1 MLGINIGSLNT
12 IYSICLR
19 DENSN
24 FQTKILLSDVSSRTI
39 PSIIS
44 FTENQRLMGEQAKLQ
59 IKKYSKSSFMN
70 LSRLIG
76 ICSDAP
82 FYKKEFEEYSFI
94 GPEFNK
100 TKHNFT
106 IEFNG
111 KLIELYGED
120 IVSSF
125 IDVVN
130 LFFKKQNISF
140 DKGLTISVPDFFTP
154 DQKDSMRVILKS
166 NNISNFNIINE
177 STAITLYYG
186 YMKYKDLF
194 LKEIN
199 NKKAID
205 TTIEKNIIFIDSG
218 HSKTTFILSQ
228 FKHNEFKVLDVMC
241 LYYFGGRDFNHK
253 IMKRCEEV
261 FKEKFKKIIP
271 NNAKIKYRLFEN
283 VEKARKV
290 LTVNKETSIT
300 IDSLYDDEDFSYIL
314 TKDEFEKLI
323 SNDIKLFSDNL
334 NNFYKE
340 ASELTKGKIDLIEMA
355 GDLMRTPILQETV
368 KKVTGKD
375 LSKGILID
383 ECPSVGASLY
393 TSLINNS
400 FPIPQFKGITD
411 YNMYSIL
418 YTLNSNEN
426 KIYTLIHNGNKL
438 PTISCIKINKSD
450 IINNQL
456 TIEFY
461 NDNEE
466 IKELS
471 NYNFLI
477 QFNVNIK
484 EIYQKNKNLKG
495 SFNLFFDI
503 NRNGFIVPYQIT
515 DDKNSLLIFNNNMI
529 IQKTSGIYKK
539 KNEEIEVINELI
551 KILDEHRKIDLQTI
565 ELHDKTNEVAGNLY
579 NLKDKANDNENLNK
593 VDRKGRKLME
603 RLNSIEVKLEN
614 IHSIERRESKIRRLE
629 SIVDHL
635 KEVEEDYKIKK

>member
-290 LTVNKETSIT
+290 LTVNKETSIN